1 MSPLAM
7 ALKDAIKI
15 NVNAYA
21 TNHVEIEK
29 KDKEI
34 HRLKMILKNGCKCQ
48 VKSDKAIYK
57 SSRHPLIKDV
67 IGYNR
72 YDGKANG
79 RNIINGVPCVKF
91 NKGVALN
98 ELMCKANNIYI
109 PKIAPTSDKTN
120 KLKQMEAPKQQAST
134 PRSYASDYVC
144 CSVKDGKIVVRYVG
158 AQKRKEIMR
167 SVWVPKYYV
176 TNPIGPKSIWVP
188 KTRT

>member
-1 MSPLAM
+1 M
-7 ALKDAIKI
+7 
-15 NVNAYA
+15 N
-21 TNHVEIEK
+21 
-29 KDKEI
+29 
-34 HRLKMILKNGCKCQ
+34 MILKNWCKCQ
-48 VKSDKAIYK
+48 EQSNKTIYK
-57 SSRHPLIKDV
+57 SSRQPSIREG

-72 YDGKANG
+72 YNGKANE
-79 RNIINGVPCVKF
+79 RNMINGVPCVKF

-120 KLKQMEAPKQQAST
+120 KLKQMGAPKQQTPT

-144 CSVKDGKIVVRYVG
+144 CWGKDGKIVVRYVG

-167 SVWVPKYYV
+167 SVWVPKHYV